1 MSKCKIA
8 IVQMSVHKNKSTNLK
23 NLKSILNEISKD
35 IVDMVILPE
44 MFCCPY
50 ETHNFPLYAEYEKGD
65 TFTYLSNLSKENNI
79 YLVAG
84 SMPELDAE
92 NNIYNTSYVFNR
104 EGVMIA
110 KHRKIHLFD
119 MQLGDKFVHESKT
132 ITPGN
137 NVTVF
142 DTEFGKF
149 GLCICYDLRF
159 PEIFRTMVNEG
170 AKAIITPA
178 AFNMKT
184 GPCHWELLFKSR
196 SVDNQV
202 YTMGCAPA
210 RNYDDA
216 YISFGN
222 SMVVSPWGDIVDRLD
237 EKEGFFIC
245 DIDFDYVDKVRNEL
259 PVLNH
264 RRLDLYK

>member
-1 MSKCKIA
+1 MNKCKVA
-8 IVQMSVHKNKSTNLK
+8 VVQMRIYEKKIDNLK
-23 NLKSILNEISKD
+23 NLNSILDKISQNN
-35 IVDMVILPE
+35 VDMVVLPE

-50 ETHNFPLYAEYEKGD
+50 ETSKFPLYAEVEGEE
-65 TFTYLSNLSKENNI
+65 TFTYLSNLAKDNNI

-84 SMPELDAE
+84 SMPELDKD
-92 NNIYNTSYVFNR
+92 NKVYNTSYVFNR
-104 EGVMIA
+104 QGIMIA

-119 MQLGDKFVHESKT
+119 MQLGDKFIQESKT

-137 NVTVF
+137 NITVF

-159 PEIFRTMVNEG
+159 PEIFRMMIDKG
-170 AKAIITPA
+170 AKSIIVPA

-184 GPCHWELLFKSR
+184 GPCHWELLFKCR

-202 YTMGCAPA
+202 YTIGCAPA
-210 RNYDDA
+210 RNYSDK

-222 SMVVSPWGDIVDRLD
+222 SLVVSPWGDVLNKLNETED
-237 EKEGFFIC
+237 FFIC
-245 DIDFDYVDKVRNEL
+245 DLDFDYIDSIRSEL

-264 RRLDLYK
+264 RRIDLYK

>member
-1 MSKCKIA
+1 MNKCKVVV
-8 IVQMSVHKNKSTNLK
+8 VQMRICESKAKNLK
-23 NLKSILNEISKD
+23 NLNSILNEVLKND
-35 IVDMVILPE
+35 IDMIILPE

-50 ETHNFPLYAEYEKGD
+50 ETSKFPLYAEYEQGN
-65 TFTYLSNLSKENNI
+65 TFTYLSNLAKENKI

-84 SMPELDAE
+84 SMPELD
-92 NNIYNTSYVFNR
+92 NQGKIYNTSYVFNR
-104 EGVMIA
+104 DGIMIA

-142 DTEFGKF
+142 NTEFGKF

-170 AKAIITPA
+170 AKAIIAPA

-184 GPCHWELLFKSR
+184 GPCHWELLFKAR

-202 YTMGCAPA
+202 YTIGCAPA

-222 SMVVSPWGDIVDRLD
+222 SMVVSPWGDIVNKLD

-245 DIDFDYVDKVRNEL
+245 DIDFDYVDKVRKEL

>member
-1 MSKCKIA
+1 MNKCKVVV
-8 IVQMSVHKNKSTNLK
+8 VQMRICESKAKNLK
-23 NLKSILNEISKD
+23 NLNSILNEVLKND
-35 IVDMVILPE
+35 IDMIILPE

-50 ETHNFPLYAEYEKGD
+50 ETSKFPLYAEYEQGN
-65 TFTYLSNLSKENNI
+65 TFTYLSNLAKENKI

-84 SMPELDAE
+84 SMPELD
-92 NNIYNTSYVFNR
+92 NQGKIYNTSYVFNR
-104 EGVMIA
+104 DGIMIA

-142 DTEFGKF
+142 NTEFGKF

-184 GPCHWELLFKSR
+184 GPCHWELLFKAR

-202 YTMGCAPA
+202 YTIGCAPA

-222 SMVVSPWGDIVDRLD
+222 SMVVSPWGDIVDKLD
-237 EKEGFFIC
+237 ETEGFFIC
-245 DIDFDYVDKVRNEL
+245 NIDFDYVDKVRKEL

-264 RRLDLYK
+264 RRPDLYK